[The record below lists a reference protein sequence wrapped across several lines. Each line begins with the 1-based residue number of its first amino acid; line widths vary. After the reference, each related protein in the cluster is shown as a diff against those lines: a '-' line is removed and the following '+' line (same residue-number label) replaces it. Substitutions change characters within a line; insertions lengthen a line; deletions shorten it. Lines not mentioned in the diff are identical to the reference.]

1 MDLKLLAFLQFPLTA
16 IAIPNASE
24 LQVQTTTDDE
34 ISNKL
39 WPPLLPPNKP
49 VQQASSINPGIS
61 YVQYIYLPNKISC
74 SV

>member
-39 WPPLLPPNKP
+39 
-49 VQQASSINPGIS
+49 
-61 YVQYIYLPNKISC
+61 
-74 SV
+74 